1 MLAPMAVRAPP
12 ALKTLACRRKA
23 TQRHP
28 FFSIAPY
35 VPNRLANLGQR
46 AKIMRL
52 RHQILL
58 ARLLR
63 SFHRVTTHLR
73 YIHPRALLYT
83 QFGEDYADSKAMFRI
98 RLNHPC
104 LQSVTLQRKS
114 VLSAQSLFKLHPV
127 YWDMLPFFP

>member
-63 SFHRVTTHLR
+63 SFHRATGSTPHQYVLKQR
-73 YIHPRALLYT
+73 LDRACALLLET
-83 QFGEDYADSKAMFRI
+83 SDQVSTIAQRCGFSRAAHFSAIFHLHRGRTPSAFR
-98 RLNHPC
+98 RGN
-104 LQSVTLQRKS
+104 
-114 VLSAQSLFKLHPV
+114 
-127 YWDMLPFFP
+127 